1 MSSLQADL
9 VSDAGL
15 HVGEGPCWEDGPT
28 AGLLWVDHEGQIRRY
43 TPASGEDRQLLV
55 RKEGQV
61 ASVRRRSAGGY
72 VVALDTTFHGFD
84 GERLDPDPLAV
95 VERGEPR
102 LLNDTAVD
110 SRGRLW
116 AGLYD
121 PSFVPGTGELL
132 RIEADGEVAVGVA
145 GLVLPNGIGFSPSN
159 DVLYLTDS
167 FAFAV
172 IAYPFDLDTGSLGE
186 ARVLWSDREGGYPD
200 GLAVDTDGNLWIA
213 FWEGWA
219 VRCISPDGEL
229 LREIRLPVSQASSCA
244 FGGADLADLYVTTA
258 RYELTPETLKEQP
271 HAGGLFRIRT
281 DVTGATTFAF
291 AG

>member
-9 VSDAGL
+9 VSDACL
-15 HVGEGPCWEDGPT
+15 HVGEGPCWDGPT
-28 AGLLWVDHEGQIRRY
+28 AGVLWVDHEGQIRRY
-43 TPASGEDRQLLV
+43 TPATGEDRPLLV
-55 RKEGQV
+55 RTEGQV

-84 GERLDPDPLAV
+84 GEHLDPDPLAA
-95 VERGEPR
+95 VEREEPR

-110 SRGRLW
+110 PRGRLW

-121 PSFVPGTGELL
+121 PAFVPGTGELL
-132 RIEADGEVAVGVA
+132 RIEADGQVAVAVA
-145 GLVLPNGIGFSPSN
+145 GLVLPNGIGFSPRG

-167 FAFAV
+167 FAFTV
-172 IAYPFDLDTGSLGE
+172 LAYPLDLDTGSLGA

-219 VRCISPDGEL
+219 VRCISPEGEL
-229 LREIRLPVSQASSCA
+229 VREVRLPVAQASSCA
-244 FGGADLADLYVTTA
+244 FGGADLTDLYVTTA
-258 RYELTPETLKEQP
+258 RYELSPETLKAQP
-271 HAGGLFRIRT
+271 HAGGLFRVRT
-281 DVTGATTFAF
+281 DVTGIATFAF